1 MTESNENTASRPS
14 PPTGNASLPN
24 PLNPKAPSPP
34 LNTIDPESAALIRQL
49 LRQDVD
55 EISNTGKGKQPSRG
69 PSDTELALEHLNN
82 QLREQEQL
90 HQDLVLARSL
100 DRAVQDDGAAIAL
113 FQQEE
118 AMARADRQL
127 ACRLARIEC
136 APELMEQEP
145 FDAETMY
152 RMNAATAGPSGSVSR
167 GHTNTGDARPSE
179 QAKRTRTSPDPATPG
194 PGDACPQKRLR
205 AQVPESSTLAE
216 RSRPPAAPRIVCV
229 SCNESYE
236 PRDIFRALCT
246 HDYCTAC
253 LVKLV
258 EHALLDETRFPPR
271 CCGRTLP
278 LSLIRTHIGPELTQ
292 RHEEKT
298 IEQADLSKTYCS
310 NKICSAYIL
319 PDRVSGYIGTCRS
332 CQVKTCTICKEEA
345 HEGDCQPAAN
355 ELLELAVKQKW
366 QKCPCG
372 HVIELNI
379 GCNHITCRCGREF
392 CYVCGKQ
399 WKTCECATWEE
410 NRLLEARARQAAA
423 PRRNAVVNQPA
434 VQPAAAAA
442 PQQQVVQ
449 PAVAPAPQVQVCNH
463 PGRWPRVDGEHECQ
477 LCEDIMEEYIL
488 HSVIRPR
495 DEELL

>member
-1 MTESNENTASRPS
+1 MRERPTLLHHSTSTHQPNSSSSLENLPKSSSHPSLHFVEMTESNENTASQPS
-14 PPTGNASLPN
+14 PPTGNASPSQSSESSTSGGCHITPPN
-24 PLNPKAPSPP
+24 LSEIAKAPSPP

-55 EISNTGKGKQPSRG
+55 EMSNTGKGKQPSRG

-90 HQDLVLARSL
+90 YQDLVLARSL
-100 DRAVQDDGAAIAL
+100 DKAVQDDGAAIAL

-127 ACRLARIEC
+127 AFRLARIEG

-152 RMNAATAGPSGSVSR
+152 RMNAVTAGPSGSASR

-194 PGDACPQKRLR
+194 PDDACPQKRLR

-253 LVKLV
+253 LVKLA

-278 LSLIRTHIGPELTQ
+278 LSLIRTHIGPGLTQ

-379 GCNHITCRCGREF
+379 GCNHIT
-392 CYVCGKQ
+392 Y
-399 WKTCECATWEE
+399 
-410 NRLLEARARQAAA
+410 
-423 PRRNAVVNQPA
+423 
-434 VQPAAAAA
+434 VQPY
-442 PQQQVVQ
+442 
-449 PAVAPAPQVQVCNH
+449 
-463 PGRWPRVDGEHECQ
+463 PRSTC
-477 LCEDIMEEYIL
+477 
-488 HSVIRPR
+488 
-495 DEELL
+495 